1 SLPRRHA
8 RAGRARAR
16 GLCGARRDHL
26 HPRHPAIAR
35 GARAR
40 SAGVPPGPGRRTG
53 LTTQDSIA
61 ALIRDT
67 LGVAVPA
74 PDTDLI
80 ASGLIDSLSLVSLIT
95 EIEREFR
102 FELPLDD
109 FDVGRFSSVE
119 RMAAFVEESRP

>member
-1 SLPRRHA
+1 M
-8 RAGRARAR
+8 
-16 GLCGARRDHL
+16 
-26 HPRHPAIAR
+26 
-35 GARAR
+35 
-40 SAGVPPGPGRRTG
+40 
-53 LTTQDSIA
+53 TTQGSIA

-74 PDTDLI
+74 HDTDLI
-80 ASGLIDSLSLVSLIT
+80 ESGLIDSLSLVSLIT
-95 EIEREFR
+95 EIERSFR